1 MRFPPLDI
9 DLDLAR
15 AAGDLDLDLDLDLD
29 RDRDRSFGDLAGDFE
44 LISSIIRNIYDL

>member
-9 DLDLAR
+9 DLDLAL
-15 AAGDLDLDLDLDLD
+15 AAGDLDLDLDLD
-29 RDRDRSFGDLAGDFE
+29 RDMRFGDLAGDFE